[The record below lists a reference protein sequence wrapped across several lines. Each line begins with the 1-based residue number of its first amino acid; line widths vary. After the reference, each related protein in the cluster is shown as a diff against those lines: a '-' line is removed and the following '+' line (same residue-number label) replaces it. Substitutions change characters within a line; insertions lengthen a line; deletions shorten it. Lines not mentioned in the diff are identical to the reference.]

1 MHETLLI
8 IEARE
13 PLAFPESKPGAQF
26 RRSLPF
32 VPGAALFGA
41 LGGALWRSGRFDPA
55 LLRRLRCRN
64 AYPMRDGD
72 EWVRPL
78 PATAITPK
86 GESNPRDSL
95 VQRVCWEQQRP
106 PALVYAPTDSEGRP
120 WEAAGQKFYTIRE
133 GKLEFRDVTQRIHTR
148 VAINRRR
155 GTAEDRLLYSFFA
168 VNETTPG
175 TDTPT
180 SFIGSLVM
188 VDPDDPAVWR
198 QVTEIVAQQI
208 DRLGARQTTGIG
220 GVRIMLR
227 DHPGDRSIRQRVEAL
242 TERFKQQIARYQALG
257 GAAWELS
264 GPLFTVNLVSDAI
277 LLRDGWLPTQE
288 LSADMLRDA
297 TGIEARLVRSF
308 TTTRVVG
315 GWHALWQRPK
325 MSYVAVRFG
334 SLYVFEAQ
342 RPLTD
347 ADYAALERLERD
359 GIGERRQEGF
369 GQVRI
374 CDDFHL
380 IDWEGRNGSAE
391 H

>member
-1 MHETLLI
+1 MHETLLM

-13 PLAFPESKPGAQF
+13 PITFPESKPGAQF

-41 LGGALWRSGRFDPA
+41 LGGALDRGGCFNPA

-64 AYPMRDGD
+64 AYPMHEGD
-72 EWVRPL
+72 AWVRPL

-86 GESNPRDSL
+86 GESRLCDSL
-95 VQRVCWEQQRP
+95 VQRVCWEQQTP
-106 PALVYAPTDSEGRP
+106 PALVYAPTDAEGRP
-120 WEAAGQKFYTIRE
+120 WEVAGQKFYTITD
-133 GKLEFRDVTQRIHTR
+133 GKPEFRDVTQRIHTR

-155 GTAEDRLLYSFFA
+155 GTAEDSLLYSFFA
-168 VNETTPG
+168 INETTLE

-180 SFIGSLVM
+180 RFIGSLAM
-188 VDPDDPAVWR
+188 IDLDDAAVWR
-198 QVTEIVAQQI
+198 QITDLVTQRI

-220 GVRIMLR
+220 GVRITLR
-227 DHPGDRSIRQRVEAL
+227 DLPAERSIRERVEAL
-242 TERFKQQIARYQALG
+242 TRRFTRQIDRYQALG
-257 GAAWELS
+257 GAAWRLS
-264 GPLFTVNLVSDAI
+264 GEAFTVNLVSDAI

-308 TTTRVVG
+308 TTTRIVA

-325 MSYVAVRFG
+325 TSHIAVRFG

-347 ADYAALERLERD
+347 DNYAALERLERD

-380 IDWEGRNGSAE
+380 IDWEEENGSAE

>member
-1 MHETLLI
+1 MRETLLI

-41 LGGALWRSGRFDPA
+41 LGGALWRSGRFDAA

-64 AYPMRDGD
+64 AYPMHDGD
-72 EWVRPL
+72 AWVRPL

-86 GESNPRDSL
+86 GESHPRDSL
-95 VQRVCWEQQRP
+95 VQRVCWEQQTP
-106 PALVYAPTDSEGRP
+106 PALVYAPTDTEGRP
-120 WEAAGQKFYTIRE
+120 LEAAGQKFYTIRE
-133 GKLEFRDVTQRIHTR
+133 GKLEFRDVAQRIHTR

-168 VNETTPG
+168 MNETPPG
-175 TDTPT
+175 ADAPT
-180 SFIGSLVM
+180 RFIGSLALVGSDDAARWQEVINVM
-188 VDPDDPAVWR
+188 TQ
-198 QVTEIVAQQI
+198 QV

-220 GVRIMLR
+220 GVRITLR
-227 DHPGDRSIRQRVEAL
+227 DRPADRSIRERVEAL
-242 TERFKQQIARYQALG
+242 TQRFEQRIARYQALG

-264 GPLFTVNLVSDAI
+264 GPVFTVNLISDAI

-288 LSADMLRDA
+288 LSAEMLRDA

-325 MSYVAVRFG
+325 MSHVAVRFG

-347 ADYAALERLERD
+347 NDYKALERLECD

-380 IDWEGRNGSAE
+380 VDWEEGHGSTE
-391 H
+391 Q

>member
-1 MHETLLI
+1 MHETLLV

-41 LGGALWRSGRFDPA
+41 LGGALDRSERFDPA

-72 EWVRPL
+72 KWVRPL
-78 PATAITPK
+78 PATAMTPK
-86 GESNPRDSL
+86 GENRPRDSL
-95 VQRVCWEQQRP
+95 APRVCWEQQTP
-106 PALVYAPTDSEGRP
+106 PALVYAPTDTEGRP
-120 WEAAGQKFYTIRE
+120 LEAAGQKFYTIRE
-133 GKLEFRDVTQRIHTR
+133 GKLEFRDATQRIHTR

-155 GTAEDRLLYSFFA
+155 GTAEDSLLYSFFA
-168 VNETTPG
+168 LNETSPG
-175 TDTPT
+175 TDAPT
-180 SFIGSLVM
+180 RFIGSLAL
-188 VDPDDPAVWR
+188 VDPDDSALWS
-198 QVTEIVAQQI
+198 QVTEIVTQQV
-208 DRLGARQTTGIG
+208 DRLGARQTTGVG
-220 GVRIMLR
+220 GVRITLR
-227 DHPGDRSIRQRVEAL
+227 DHPSDRSIHQRVEAL
-242 TERFKQQIARYQALG
+242 TQRFKRQIAHYRALG

-264 GPLFTVNLVSDAI
+264 GQVFTVNLISDAI

-325 MSYVAVRFG
+325 ISHVAVRFG
-334 SLYVFEAQ
+334 SLYVFETQ
-342 RPLTD
+342 HPLSNN
-347 ADYAALERLERD
+347 DYTALERFERD

-380 IDWEGRNGSAE
+380 IDWEDGNGSTE
-391 H
+391 Q